1 MRRLVTPDGLHVGRG
16 GRPDGRAVVT
26 ERDSARVLLVT
37 PPDVSK
43 GASKEQ
49 GEVEEIGR
57 IPETDPRGE
66 DYSGDRVRRSVE
78 ESMQRLG
85 LDRLPLVHLHDPES
99 FALEYV
105 AAPGGAVD
113 ALVAL
118 REQGVVGSIGL
129 AGGDVRVMARYLAL
143 EVFDVLLVHNRWTL
157 VDRSAGALI
166 AEAHRQGMGV
176 LNAAVYGGG
185 ILAHQDAAGSPT
197 SYGYRPASQP
207 LLDAVESM
215 RAVCARYGADLPT
228 AALRFSV
235 RDDGFAS
242 TIVGMSRPERVPVT
256 VAAAQAALPDDLFA
270 ELETLLPAPE
280 HWLDAPL

>member
-1 MRRLVTPDGLHVGRG
+1 MAG
-16 GRPDGRAVVT
+16 
-26 ERDSARVLLVT
+26 
-37 PPDVSK
+37 
-43 GASKEQ
+43 Q
-49 GEVEEIGR
+49 GEEGTGAR
-57 IPETDPRGE
+57 ETLRCAQSDAGE
-66 DYSGDRVRRSVE
+66 CRS
-78 ESMQRLG
+78 LAAG
-85 LDRLPLVHLHDPES
+85 LDRRDGLELVVVGGVVGLPLVEEAGDVVGADAEG
-99 FALEYV
+99 ALADGRRV
-105 AAPGGAVD
+105 NLLGGALRLALPGDREAVD
-113 ALVAL
+113 D
-118 REQGVVGSIGL
+118 VVGPAGL
-129 AGGDVRVMARYLAL
+129 AGGDVHEIARYLAL
-143 EVFDVLLVHNRWTL
+143 GVFDVLLVHNRWTL
-157 VDRSAGALI
+157 VDRSAGPLI